1 MDDLRVGGEEPKR
14 ARAEEA
20 EQDSHD
26 DCVEV
31 AEPQKAFKALLH
43 TVELPGPHVL
53 SDVGGRGQG
62 QAVGREQS
70 KAVYLPVNVAASHGQ
85 GTEAV
90 QIALYNDIGQGG
102 DGGLKPGGNA
112 EF

>member
-1 MDDLRVGGEEPKR
+1 MKKR
-14 ARAEEA
+14 FM
-20 EQDSHD
+20 S
-26 DCVEV
+26 C
-31 AEPQKAFKALLH
+31 LLA
-43 TVELPGPHVL
+43 TAMVL
-53 SDVGGRGQG
+53 SLIHIQMCIRDRG

-102 DGGLKPGGNA
+102 NGGLKPGGNA